1 MAINYEVPADK
12 RLLYWIGDRLIDLR
26 HPVSIIVLFVTG
38 LIAYWSFQL
47 NLVTSFGELLPQTHP
62 YVQIHNTYSKDF
74 GGANNIV
81 MMAEVEEGNIFNV
94 ENLGQIYLMT
104 QEMDRVYGVNHS
116 QIDSIGH
123 RTTRHLRVAAA
134 GTLRSEPIMI
144 DMPRTADD
152 AADIRRI
159 VHNSENVFGILVSL
173 DDKAALVRANF
184 IEGRLEYNRIFE
196 EMNERVIAP
205 FTEGWTGAQL
215 VDVEP
220 DRAEALKVEKGTGI
234 IVKRI
239 FDKKTSSAS
248 QGGLEEGD
256 VITAINGKTAMR
268 RWEISSAIIKAKKEN
283 TGPVKVSYLRDGKP
297 GEATIA
303 SGGSNV
309 RVWAAGEP
317 RLYGWVYN
325 YAGDVFFILVIT
337 YCIEWVLRWF
347 YFHDWRGALRPT
359 ITGLIAAFWGMGFIH
374 LIGLALDPLML
385 VMPFLITA
393 RAVSHAIQMH
403 DRYYEEFER
412 CGWNKRRAI
421 VASFA
426 ELFVPTFSGIAT
438 DAFGVLVILLVP
450 VLMLQKLAVT
460 ASWWIL
466 AITISEMMLN
476 PIVYYYL
483 KAPEPELVMLRERGG
498 FRRMIERFVDVLMSP
513 LGRWVTIGSWLTAAA
528 VAFYFARG
536 LTIGDPHSASP
547 LLWLDSPYNQS
558 HNAVQGKFGGVEPL
572 IIVAEGYDKNAMK
585 DPHQLKDMEGFQ
597 RFLERDPSIGYSF
610 SLADILRAVNSV
622 FHELEPKWGVIPNNW
637 VDVGGLFF
645 IFFSG
650 SPPTETA
657 KYVSTDYSTA
667 HVTFFARDHKGSN
680 INRVIERSNEYIARS
695 ENTTL
700 GIDVGS
706 DNGKDVIVKSI
717 LPTPKWSNHEKSW
730 IGKHVGGTVDSPFK
744 VGDRIA
750 AINGQDVEYLD
761 DNARAEHQGGF
772 QKVLHTIGLWSAVD
786 YRSGLHKAA
795 EDSRSISVKIDR
807 GGQMVDADISPPWKA
822 RFRLAGGLIGVL
834 AAANAELVR
843 NDLLMNFLGIFTI
856 WIILLFTYRSAMSG
870 FYLLGPLVLSNMM
883 VNAYM
888 AMNDIGVNIHTL
900 PLVTVGVGFGIDYG
914 LYIVSRIIEEIQVNS
929 DLEKSVRE
937 ALVTSGKAVTF
948 TAVTMI
954 ISTLF
959 WVTSNIRFNA
969 EMGLLLAIWMF
980 ISYVGSQ
987 TLTPVLIL
995 VFKPKFIMKEAGHAE
1010 NRKLVR
1016 IKTA

>member
-12 RLLYWIGDRLIDLR
+12 RLLYWVGDKLIDWR
-26 HPVSIIVLFVTG
+26 HPVSLLVVAVTG
-38 LIAYWSFQL
+38 LFAYWSFQL

-81 MMAEVEEGNIFNV
+81 MMAEVEEGDIFNV

-104 QEMDRVYGVNHS
+104 QEIDRVYGVNHS

-144 DMPRTADD
+144 DMPRTDAD
-152 AADIRRI
+152 AADVRRI

-173 DDKAALVRANF
+173 DDKAALIRANF

-205 FTEGWTGAQL
+205 FTEGWVGAQL

-220 DRAEALKVEKGTGI
+220 DRAEALKVQKGTGI
-234 IVKRI
+234 LVKRI
-239 FDKKTSSAS
+239 FDKKTSTAA
-248 QGGLEEGD
+248 QGGLQEGD
-256 VITAINGKTAMR
+256 VITTINGETATN
-268 RWEISSAIIKAKKEN
+268 RWQVSSAVIAAKN
-283 TGPVKVSYLRDGKP
+283 TGTGPVKIAYMRDGKP

-303 SGGSNV
+303 SGGSNLT
-309 RVWAAGEP
+309 VWAAGEP

-337 YCIEWVLRWF
+337 YCIEWILRWM

-359 ITGLIAAFWGMGFIH
+359 ITGLIAAFWGMGFIY

-426 ELFVPTFSGIAT
+426 ELFVPTFSGITT
-438 DAFGVLVILLVP
+438 DALGVLVILLVP

-466 AITISEMMLN
+466 AITVSEMMLN

-498 FRRMIERFVDVLMSP
+498 FRRMIEKFSTWLVS
-513 LGRWVTIGSWLTAAA
+513 GFGKATILAGWALL
-528 VAFYFARG
+528 VGIGMFFARG

-572 IIVAEGYDKNAMK
+572 IVVAEGYDKNAMK
-585 DPHQLKDMEGFQ
+585 DPHTLKQMESFQ
-597 RFLERDPSIGYSF
+597 RYLERDPSVGYSF

-657 KYVSTDYSTA
+657 KYVSTDYATA
-667 HVTFFARDHKGSN
+667 HVTFFCRDHKGEN
-680 INRVIERSNEYIARS
+680 IRRIIGRTNEFIS
-695 ENTTL
+695 GFELKDL
-700 GIDVGS
+700 GIDVAGE
-706 DNGKDVIVKSI
+706 GEEGEKVVITKVYD
-717 LPTPKWSNHEKSW
+717 TPKWSQHETSW
-730 IGKHVGGTVDSPFK
+730 IGKRIGEKPDKPFQ
-744 VGDRIA
+744 VGDRIVEV
-750 AINGQDVEYLD
+750 NEHEVENLDGFRGQ
-761 DNARAEHQGGF
+761 
-772 QKVLHTIGLWSAVD
+772 LHHAV
-786 YRSGLHKAA
+786 
-795 EDSRSISVKIDR
+795 EDSRSVSFALER
-807 GGQMVDADISPPWKA
+807 GGQIVQAEVTPPWKA

-843 NDLLMNFLGIFTI
+843 NDLLMNFLGFFTI
-856 WIILLFTYRSAMSG
+856 YVILLFTYRSWTCG
-870 FYLLGPLVLSNMM
+870 FYLLGPLIASNIV
-883 VNAYM
+883 VNGYM
-888 AMNDIGVNIHTL
+888 AYNDIGVNIHTL

-914 LYIVSRIIEEIQVNS
+914 LYIVSRTIEEIQVKS
-929 DLEKSVRE
+929 DLEKAVHE
-937 ALVTSGKAVTF
+937 AMVTSGKAVTF

-987 TLTPVLIL
+987 TLLPVLIL
-995 VFKPKFIMKEAGHAE
+995 VFRPNFILKESGHAE
-1010 NRKLVR
+1010 NRTLVR
-1016 IKTA
+1016 IVE

>member
-12 RLLYWIGDRLIDLR
+12 RLLYWIGDKLIDWR
-26 HPVSIIVLFVTG
+26 HPVSIVVLLVTAMF
-38 LIAYWSFQL
+38 AYWSFQL
-47 NLVTSFGELLPQTHP
+47 SLVTNFGELLPQSHP

-81 MMAEVEEGNIFNV
+81 MMVEVEEGDIFNV
-94 ENLGQIYLMT
+94 ENLGMIYLMT

-144 DMPRTADD
+144 DMPRTEQD

-173 DDKAALVRANF
+173 DDKAALIRANF

-205 FTEGWTGAQL
+205 FTEGWVGAQL
-215 VDVEP
+215 LDVEP

-234 IVKRI
+234 LVKRI
-239 FDKKTSSAS
+239 FDKKTSTAAA
-248 QGGLEEGD
+248 GGLQEGD
-256 VITAINGKTAMR
+256 VITKINGQVATR
-268 RWEISSAIIKAKKEN
+268 RWQVSSAIVKAKEEG
-283 TGPVKVSYLRDGKP
+283 TGPVKIDYLRDGKP

-303 SGGSNV
+303 SGGSNIT
-309 RVWAAGEP
+309 VWAAGEP

-337 YCIEWVLRWF
+337 YIIEWIFRWF

-359 ITGLIAAFWGMGFIH
+359 ITGLIAAFWGMGFIY

-466 AITISEMMLN
+466 AITVSEMMLN

-483 KAPEPELVMLRERGG
+483 KAPEPELVVLRERS
-498 FRRMIERFVDVLMSP
+498 FLRRVVERYTDWLFSRVGQITVMVA
-513 LGRWVTIGSWLTAAA
+513 WTIAVGSS
-528 VAFYFARG
+528 FYIARG
-536 LTIGDPHSASP
+536 LTIGDPGSATP

-585 DPHQLKDMEGFQ
+585 DPNTLKDMEGFQ
-597 RFLERDPSIGYSF
+597 RFLERDPSVGYSF

-657 KYVSTDYSTA
+657 KYVSTDYATA
-667 HVTFFARDHKGSN
+667 HVTFFCRDHKGEN
-680 INRVIERSNEYIARS
+680 IRRIVGRANEYIGAA
-695 ENTTL
+695 ELGDL
-700 GIDVGS
+700 GIEVEASGTDGETVVVKAVNDS
-706 DNGKDVIVKSI
+706 IV
-717 LPTPKWSNHEKSW
+717 WSNHETSW
-730 IGKHVGGTVDSPFK
+730 LGKRVGEKKETPFK
-744 VGDRIA
+744 VGDKFIEV
-750 AINGQDVEYLD
+750 GGEEVENL
-761 DNARAEHQGGF
+761 ESF
-772 QKVLHTIGLWSAVD
+772 QKNLH
-786 YRSGLHKAA
+786 RAA
-795 EDSRSISVKIDR
+795 EQGRSIEFKIDR
-807 GGQMVDADISPPWKA
+807 GGQEVVAEVSPPWKA

-834 AAANAELVR
+834 AAANEELVV
-843 NDLLMNFLGIFTI
+843 NDLLMNFLGFFSM
-856 WIILLFTYRSAMSG
+856 WVILLFTYRSAACG
-870 FYLLGPLVLSNMM
+870 IYLLGPLFASNII

-888 AMNDIGVNIHTL
+888 ASNDIGINIHTL
-900 PLVTVGVGFGIDYG
+900 PVITVGVGFGVDYG
-914 LYIVSRIIEEIQVNS
+914 MYLISRAIEEIKMNNN
-929 DLEKSVRE
+929 LEMSMRE
-937 ALVTSGKAVTF
+937 AMVTSGKAISF

-954 ISTLF
+954 ISTLT
-959 WVTSNIRFNA
+959 WVTSNIRFNS
-969 EMGLLLAIWMF
+969 EMGVLLTLWML
-980 ISYVGSQ
+980 ISYIGSQ
-987 TLTPVLIL
+987 TLLPVMIL
-995 VFKPKFIMKEAGHAE
+995 WFKPRFITREAGHAE
-1010 NRKLVR
+1010 DRVLVR
-1016 IKTA
+1016 IES